1 MAITFQKEKLADC
14 FDESRELQQQHF
26 QEIAQNKD
34 VLGGVNPDR
43 EMYMKLDALGLIH
56 VLTARDDGKLVG
68 YFVAFVRKHMHYQH
82 IMCGSDDLFY
92 LAPSHRRGL
101 TGAASRRSKL
111 FTPPV
116 FLRRPMGAADGDH
129 DRLNLRID
137 RRRPPRSWGG
147 RPNRPL
153 APRPRPPAPQPRP

>member
-92 LAPSHRRGL
+92 LAPSHRRGM
-101 TGAASRRSKL
+101 TGLRFIDAAIGMMRAAGAQHISIRDKFLSRDIGPLLERRGFKAIEIVYSARFHAAS
-111 FTPPV
+111 
-116 FLRRPMGAADGDH
+116 DG
-129 DRLNLRID
+129 
-137 RRRPPRSWGG
+137 GG
-147 RPNRPL
+147 
-153 APRPRPPAPQPRP
+153 